1 MNKEI
6 MSKTKDLV
14 ATARITIRFN
24 ECDPLGI
31 VWHGN
36 YLKYFEEGREAFAT
50 KYKFDYYD
58 FYNKGYSTP
67 IIHAE
72 ATYKKPLRYR
82 DVAIVEVHYKKTDAA
97 KIIFHY
103 TIKNEATGELICTG
117 STTQVFVTNGSMEL
131 SLIVPDFITTWM
143 KDVGLK

>member
-1 MNKEI
+1 MT
-6 MSKTKDLV
+6 KTKDLT
-14 ATARITIRFN
+14 ATARVTVKFN

-50 KYKFDYYD
+50 KYNFDYYD

-67 IIHAE
+67 LIHAE
-72 ATYKKPLRYR
+72 TVFKKPLRYR
-82 DVAIVEVHYKKTDAA
+82 DVALIEVHYKKTDAA

-103 TIKNEATGELICTG
+103 IITNEATGELVCSG

-131 SLIVPDFITTWM
+131 SLIVPDFIAKWM
-143 KDVGLK
+143 KEVGLK

>member
-1 MNKEI
+1 
-6 MSKTKDLV
+6 MSPKHKDLI
-14 ATARITIRFN
+14 ATARITVKFN

-50 KYKFDYYD
+50 KYNFDYYS

-67 IIHAE
+67 LIHAE
-72 ATYKKPLRYR
+72 TTFKKPLRYR
-82 DVAIVEVHYKKTDAA
+82 DVALVEVHFKKTDAA

-103 TIKNEATGELICTG
+103 NVKNEATGELICTG
-117 STTQVFVTNGSMEL
+117 STTQVFVTNGTMEL
-131 SLIVPDFITTWM
+131 SLIVPDFINVWM
-143 KDVGLK
+143 KEMGLK